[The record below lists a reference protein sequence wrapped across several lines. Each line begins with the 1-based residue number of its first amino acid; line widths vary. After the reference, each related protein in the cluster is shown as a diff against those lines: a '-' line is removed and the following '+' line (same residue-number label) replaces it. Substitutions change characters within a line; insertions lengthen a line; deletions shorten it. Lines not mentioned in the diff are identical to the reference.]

1 MTREEIIKAAQESAP
16 ETGEAE
22 KDVLRRSLLHSMI
35 VVVIACII
43 MIFIEWVVVGKID
56 FGKPALLVLF
66 SGVSDLLEGKRND
79 VKKRFTIGI
88 VEIIAALALVLL
100 YIGALAI

>member
-1 MTREEIIKAAQESAP
+1 MVR
-16 ETGEAE
+16 
-22 KDVLRRSLLHSMI
+22 
-35 VVVIACII
+35 
-43 MIFIEWVVVGKID
+43 KID

-88 VEIIAALALVLL
+88 VEIIAALAFVLL